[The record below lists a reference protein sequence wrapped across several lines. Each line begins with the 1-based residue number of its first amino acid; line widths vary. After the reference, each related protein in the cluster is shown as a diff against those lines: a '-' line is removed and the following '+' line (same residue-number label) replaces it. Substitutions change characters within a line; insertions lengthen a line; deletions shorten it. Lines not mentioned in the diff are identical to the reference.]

1 MKLYNKKGLLLGLF
15 WFLVG
20 VSGLILELVKPGNN
34 MAVHIRDI
42 VLFALLLLFSIRQI
56 VRAFSQTATRE
67 DMVEERDER
76 NRFIKLKTGSTMFK
90 VAEALLFL
98 WTLGSM
104 IGYGFTQDDMWVMGV
119 IVAGF
124 TLGLLFVIELFV
136 GIYYDNKGCNK

>member
-42 VLFALLLLFSIRQI
+42 VLFSLLLLFSIRQI

-76 NRFIKLKTGSTMFK
+76 NRLVQLRARGLSFQLTQGIVFLLMAG
-90 VAEALLFL
+90 AL
-98 WTLGSM
+98 
-104 IGYGFTQDDMWVMGV
+104 
-119 IVAGF
+119 VAGKLTGEQSFIGIGVGMAFALSIAMF
-124 TLGLLFVIELFV
+124 TELFA
-136 GIYYDNKGCNK
+136 YFHYEKRL